1 MKSILIG
8 DNRYKVECNALSYI
22 FYKKFFNINIFD
34 DINKIRE
41 YLIFQKNLSQNVI
54 LNNLEAAT
62 KKVQNFL
69 DAISRLTYICI
80 YCKNREI
87 EEFEEWKNKNNLL
100 NSEDNDWIGKIIQLV
115 TDCYIDEE
123 VEQELSKDSE
133 SNENEKVLFPE
144 HTFLYTCLRIGLTMK
159 DLENLTYVDVSKI
172 FLSITKKRKTSKY
185 RMATQADWD
194 NLAASS

>member
-8 DNRYKVECNALSYI
+8 NKKYKVECNALSYI
-22 FYKKFFNINIFD
+22 FYKKIFNINIFD

-54 LNNLEAAT
+54 LNNLEEAT

-80 YCKNREI
+80 YCKDKEI
-87 EEFEEWKNKNNLL
+87 EDFEEWKKDNNLL

-144 HTFLYTCLRIGLTMK
+144 HTFLYTCLRTGLTMK

-172 FLSITKKRKTSKY
+172 FLSITKKRKASKY

>member
-8 DNRYKVECNALSYI
+8 DKNYKVECNALSYI
-22 FYKKFFNINIFD
+22 YYKKIFSINIFD
-34 DINKIRE
+34 DINRVRE
-41 YLIFQKNLSQNVI
+41 YLIFQRKLSQNVI
-54 LNNLEAAT
+54 LNNLEEAT

-80 YCKNREI
+80 YCKEK
-87 EEFEEWKNKNNLL
+87 ELEDFEEWKNENNLL
-100 NSEDNDWIGKIIQLV
+100 NSEENDWIGKIIQLV
-115 TDCYIDEE
+115 TDCYIDNE
-123 VEQELSKDSE
+123 VEKELSKDSE

>member
-1 MKSILIG
+1 MKTIKI
-8 DNRYKVECNALSYI
+8 DDKKYKVECNALSYI
-22 FYKKFFNINIFD
+22 FYKKIFNINIFD

-41 YLIFQKNLSQNVI
+41 YLIFQKNLSKKAI
-54 LNNLEAAT
+54 LSNFEEAT

-69 DAISRLTYICI
+69 DAIYRLTYICI
-80 YCKNREI
+80 YCKDKEI
-87 EEFEEWKNKNNLL
+87 EDFDEWKNENNLL
-100 NSEDNDWIGKIIQLV
+100 NSEENDWIGKIIQLV

>member
-8 DNRYKVECNALSYI
+8 DNKYKVECNALSYI
-22 FYKKFFNINIFD
+22 FYKQIFNINIFD
-34 DINKIRE
+34 DINRIRE
-41 YLIFQKNLSQNVI
+41 YLIFQRNLSQNAI
-54 LNNLEAAT
+54 QNDLEAAT

>member
-8 DNRYKVECNALSYI
+8 DNKYKVECNALSYI
-22 FYKKFFNINIFD
+22 FYKQIFNINIFD
-34 DINKIRE
+34 DINRIRE
-41 YLIFQKNLSQNVI
+41 YLIFQRNLSQNAI
-54 LNNLEAAT
+54 QNDLEAAT

-80 YCKNREI
+80 YCENREI

-100 NSEDNDWIGKIIQLV
+100 NSEENDWIGKIIQLV
-115 TDCYIDEE
+115 TDCYIDDE